1 MESLLEPVSH
11 VLSHATGLRAA
22 KLGGTNH
29 GHEKGRSCTMPGTE
43 NTSMPKHHNDTIGDF
58 LIPCRFCSHYSNSNS
73 NTLVHNLNHNH
84 VFRWTFHRQIFLGT
98 GFIES
103 MDYSNDACCAL
114 AKLEASEFND
124 NHMVFRGQSNSK
136 RHSSGQTTPNHHM
149 HQSATNH
156 WTSSMVKH
164 LHFW

>member
-1 MESLLEPVSH
+1 MLSASDLSLLFRNVIRQVCFFRIRVFFLAHAIQMESLLEPVSH

-29 GHEKGRSCTMPGTE
+29 GHETGRSCTMPGTE

-84 VFRWTFHRQIFLGT
+84 VFRWTFHRHIFWGT

-103 MDYSNDACCAL
+103 MD
-114 AKLEASEFND
+114 
-124 NHMVFRGQSNSK
+124 
-136 RHSSGQTTPNHHM
+136 
-149 HQSATNH
+149 
-156 WTSSMVKH
+156 
-164 LHFW
+164 